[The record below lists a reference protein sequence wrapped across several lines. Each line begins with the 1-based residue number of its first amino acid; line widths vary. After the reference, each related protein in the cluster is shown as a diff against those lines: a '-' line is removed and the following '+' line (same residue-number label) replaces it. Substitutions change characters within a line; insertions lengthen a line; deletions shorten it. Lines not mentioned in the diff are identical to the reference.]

1 MESQEHQNKGE
12 GKLNTVLNS
21 LRNLQDEKGSLEA
34 KLGQKQA
41 ALQAHVSFSN
51 PNSEAS
57 ILRNFFRWKLYNKKR
72 MKSTQCGKRLSAW
85 N

>member
-51 PNSEAS
+51 HNADGS
-57 ILRNFFRWKLYNKKR
+57 ILLHLHFRWKLYNKR
-72 MKSTQCGKRLSAW
+72 PMKSTQCGKRLSA
-85 N
+85 